1 MNTNQNDVMS
11 GSDLRMPSGLEV
23 ESAAFH
29 VHGPSCGCN
38 SIGMPVHTSSNMNA
52 GGGMKEK
59 LEQLR
64 MQGRAKLHD
73 VQHVIDDKTTVMK
86 SSMERSMTL
95 AKNNVRQQVMTA
107 RSTMERSMNKASTS
121 VHTGINDI
129 QADMKVNPMK
139 WAGIAAGSGFAIG
152 MIGRFVHWR
161 NNRHRHSH
169 AMPQLVIIESA
180 C

>member
-1 MNTNQNDVMS
+1 MNTTQNN
-11 GSDLRMPSGLEV
+11 DLRMPSGSEV

-29 VHGPSCGCN
+29 VHGPSCGC
-38 SIGMPVHTSSNMNA
+38 STVSTPVHTSMHMNG

-59 LEQLR
+59 LSQLKSQS
-64 MQGRAKLHD
+64 MMKLHD

-86 SSMERSMTL
+86 SSLQRSMAL
-95 AKNNVRQQVMTA
+95 AKTNVRTSMMTA
-107 RSTMERSMNKASTS
+107 RSTMERQVNQANTS
-121 VHTGINDI
+121 LHTGLNDM

-152 MIGRFVHWR
+152 LIGRFMHWR
-161 NNRHRHSH
+161 NKHRHVH
-169 AMPQLVIIESA
+169 GMPQLVIIESA